1 MLSPLQASIMNGGLE
16 DLQNYIDLAYNMGS
30 FQPGKVLTFQCT
42 RDFGSGKQT
51 WMVKAPVADFG
62 FASDFSACSLIDTQ
76 LVATAEHIGQTG
88 ETRTFCN
95 NLPDVFKSQAL
106 QYKVISVVISSNSNT
121 DDYAVGRLSKV
132 VTDATPVHAATVA
145 EAKAIYEQGLS
156 VATRAGSGIQ
166 KMVDAGGKVT
176 YVSAEGK
183 FLTGGVFLINSRD
196 VIGDGS
202 VVYGADTDKG
212 YYNLV
217 NRYAPGDGMMN
228 QTVQTGDSGSGL
240 LVWNN
245 ATQSYM
251 LMGVTSWLL
260 TDSKNATAGSGFSYD
275 ASLTEQQMTA
285 YTDTIELTTDV
296 TWAADAPSTS
306 DDTSAADG
314 SSAADGTS
322 AANGTLM
329 AKGSSTKV
337 VGRTT
342 GLAAGSKA
350 WEDINVDANAWYAW
364 DTETY
369 QVASDAALAA
379 TRDVKF
385 VSTADRSI
393 ELTGDVDMGIGRV
406 ILSGNGVTYTIS
418 GAQSLES
425 AGYEVEAGCTLI
437 TTLTEDLVTTSNET
451 RGREWRK
458 VGAGDWHIQGAGN
471 NYACLNIGGS
481 GKTYLER
488 TGGYAAYKV
497 LINGGTTLVLGGK
510 NQVAKD
516 ITFGNGG
523 GTLDLNGY
531 GLSVGGGLS
540 VQAFTQEALITNT
553 SSEKVSTLSYT
564 SSADSLFLGSLSGNL
579 AVEHSG
585 SKTLSLA
592 GTNNKVYS
600 LTVSEGSVQLVGSMA
615 NAAVREGDAVHIKA
629 DERAGYTATVMKAQ
643 EVTVK
648 DGASLQIGDYAVLE
662 AGSITLEGSASI
674 QTNGNLVKDAAVT
687 TGAAGLTLKVA
698 SPTTLL
704 LGSTEESTA
713 TNTGT
718 LTDVIMTND
727 ALIGTSTTAKASHI
741 AINTGGSLT
750 ISNLAFENGCTVTAG
765 GTVLIIP
772 RAEQLT
778 LSENNAVCT
787 LDLGDLTLSAGS
799 ITLKLDVL
807 DSLDGI
813 VVGKDITI
821 RLQSGM
827 SAGHWSVDHFGNIY
841 SASGTSSI
849 TFTVPEPS
857 TLFWLV
863 FPALAL
869 RRRRRCR

>member
-16 DLQNYIDLAYNMGS
+16 NLQNYIDLAYNMGS
-30 FQPGKVLTFQCT
+30 FQPGTVLTFQCT

-202 VVYGADTDKG
+202 VVYGPDTDKG

-251 LMGVTSWLL
+251 LMGVTTWLL

-285 YTDTIELTTDV
+285 YTDSFTLKGNI
-296 TWAADAPSTS
+296 TWAAD
-306 DDTSAADG
+306 G
-314 SSAADGTS
+314 K
-322 AANGTLM
+322 LM
-329 AKGSSTKV
+329 QGNTE
-337 VGRTT
+337 VGKTT
-342 GLAAGSKA
+342 GLAARSKA
-350 WEDINVDANAWYAW
+350 WKDIDVDANEWYAW
-364 DTETY
+364 DTKTY
-369 QVASDAALAA
+369 QEASDAALAA

-393 ELTGDVDMGIGRV
+393 VLTGNVDMGIGRV

-418 GAQSLES
+418 GAHSLES
-425 AGYEVEAGCTLI
+425 AGYEVESGCTLV
-437 TTLTEDLVTTSNET
+437 TTLTGAL
-451 RGREWRK
+451 GREWRK
-458 VGAGDWHIQGAGN
+458 VGDGDWHIQGTGN

-488 TGGYAAYKV
+488 AEGYAAYKV
-497 LINGGTTLVLGGK
+497 LINGGTTLVLGGE

-523 GTLDLNGY
+523 GTLDLNGH

-540 VQAFTQEALITNT
+540 VGAFTQEALITDT
-553 SSEKVSTLSYT
+553 STKGSTLSYT
-564 SSADSLFLGSLSGNL
+564 SSADSLFLGSLYGNL

-585 SKTLSLA
+585 SATLSLA
-592 GTNNKVYS
+592 GANNKVYS
-600 LTVSEGSVQLVGSMA
+600 LTVRGGSVQLVGSMA

-629 DERAGYTATVMKAQ
+629 DERAGYTAAVMKAQ

-648 DGASLQIGDYAVLE
+648 DGASLQIGDYAVLA

-674 QTNGNLVKDAAVT
+674 QTNGNLVKDAAVTTVT

-713 TNTGT
+713 TNIGT
-718 LTDVIMTND
+718 LTNVIMTND

-741 AINTGGSLT
+741 DIDTAGSLT
-750 ISNLAFENGCTVTAG
+750 ISNLACENGCTVTAG

-778 LSENNAVCT
+778 LSENNTVCT
-787 LDLGDLTLSAGS
+787 LDLGDLSLTAGS
-799 ITLKLDVL
+799 FTLTLDVL

-849 TFTVPEPS
+849 AFTVPEPS

-863 FPALAL
+863 FPVLAL

>member
-16 DLQNYIDLAYNMGS
+16 DLQNYIDLACNMGS
-30 FQPGKVLTFQCT
+30 FQPGTVLTFQCT

-76 LVATAEHIGQTG
+76 LVATAAHIEQAKDDV
-88 ETRTFCN
+88 TRTFCN
-95 NLPDVFKSQAL
+95 NLPDVFKGQAL
-106 QYKVISVVISSNSNT
+106 QYKVISVASSSNSNT
-121 DDYAVGRLSKV
+121 KDYTVGRLSKV
-132 VTDATPVHAATVA
+132 VTDATPVHAATVV
-145 EAKAIYEQGLS
+145 EAKAIYNQGIL
-156 VATRAGSGIQ
+156 VATRMGCGEQ
-166 KMVDAGGKVT
+166 KMVDASGEIT
-176 YVSAEGK
+176 YVSDGWK
-183 FLTGGVFLINSRD
+183 YLTGGVFLIRSQD
-196 VIGDGS
+196 VM
-202 VVYGADTDKG
+202 YEADTDKG

-217 NRYAPGDGMMN
+217 NLYAPGDGMMN
-228 QTVQTGDSGSGL
+228 QTVQKGDSGSGL

-251 LMGVTSWLL
+251 LMGVASWLL
-260 TDSKNATAGSGFSYD
+260 ETSEGATAGSGFSYD

-285 YTDTIELTTDV
+285 YTDSFTLEDNIK
-296 TWAADAPSTS
+296 WAAD
-306 DDTSAADG
+306 G
-314 SSAADGTS
+314 K
-322 AANGTLM
+322 LM
-329 AKGSSTKV
+329 QGETE
-337 VGRTT
+337 VGKTT

-350 WEDINVDANAWYAW
+350 WNNINVDANAWYAW
-364 DTETY
+364 KANDY
-369 QVASDAALAA
+369 LAATREELAA
-379 TRDVKF
+379 TRDVRF
-385 VSTADRSI
+385 VSTDNRSI
-393 ELTGDVDMGIGRV
+393 VLTGNVDMGIGRV

-418 GAQSLES
+418 GAYSLES
-425 AGYEVEAGCTLI
+425 AGYEVEAGCTLV
-437 TTLTEDLVTTSNET
+437 TTLTGAL
-451 RGREWRK
+451 GREWRK
-458 VGAGDWHIQGAGN
+458 VGDGDWHIQGTGDN
-471 NYACLNIGGS
+471 NACLNIGGS

-497 LINGGTTLVLGGK
+497 LINGGTTLVLGGE

-523 GTLDLNGY
+523 GTLDLNGH

-564 SSADSLFLGSLSGNL
+564 SSADSLFLGSLNGNL

-592 GTNNKVYS
+592 GANNKVNS
-600 LTVSEGSVQLVGSMA
+600 LTVSGGSVQLVGSMA

-629 DERAGYTATVMKAQ
+629 DERAGYIATVMQAQ
-643 EVTVK
+643 KVTVK
-648 DGASLQIGDYAVLE
+648 DGASLQIGDYAVLA

-687 TGAAGLTLKVA
+687 TGAAELTLKVA
-698 SPTTLL
+698 SPTKLL

-741 AINTGGSLT
+741 DIDTAGSLT
-750 ISNLAFENGCTVTAG
+750 ISNLAFENGCTVKAD

-772 RAEQLT
+772 RAVQLT
-778 LSENNAVCT
+778 LNGDKTVCT
-787 LDLGDLTLSAGS
+787 LDLGDLSLSAGS

-813 VVGKDITI
+813 EVGKEITI
-821 RLQSGM
+821 QLKGSM

-841 SASGTSSI
+841 SASGTDAI
-849 TFTVPEPS
+849 AFTVPEPS

>member
-30 FQPGKVLTFQCT
+30 FQPGKVLTFQYA
-42 RDFGSGKQT
+42 RDVDGKKIT
-51 WMVKAPVADFG
+51 VAVNAPVANFG

-76 LVATAEHIGQTG
+76 LVATAAHISQTG
-88 ETRTFCN
+88 VTRTFCN
-95 NLPDVFKSQAL
+95 NLPDVFKGQAL
-106 QYKVISVVISSNSNT
+106 QYKVISVASSSNSNT
-121 DDYAVGRLSKV
+121 KDYTVGRLSKV

-145 EAKAIYEQGLS
+145 EAKAIYEQGIL
-156 VATRAGSGIQ
+156 VATRMGCGVQ
-166 KMVDAGGKVT
+166 QMVD
-176 YVSAEGK
+176 SEGK
-183 FLTGGVFLINSRD
+183 ITGVSPGWKYLTGGVFLINSQETF
-196 VIGDGS
+196 GDGS
-202 VVYGADTDKG
+202 VPYKADTDKG
-212 YYNLV
+212 YYNLL

-251 LMGVTSWLL
+251 LMGVTTWLL

-285 YTDTIELTTDV
+285 YTDSFTLKGNI
-296 TWAADAPSTS
+296 TWAAD
-306 DDTSAADG
+306 G
-314 SSAADGTS
+314 K
-322 AANGTLM
+322 LM
-329 AKGSSTKV
+329 QGNTE
-337 VGRTT
+337 VGKTT
-342 GLAAGSKA
+342 GLAAGTKASKA
-350 WEDINVDANAWYAW
+350 WKDIDASANAWYAW

-369 QVASDAALAA
+369 QEASDAALAA

-385 VSTADRSI
+385 VSTDNRSI

-418 GAQSLES
+418 GAHSLES
-425 AGYEVEAGCTLI
+425 AGYEVESGCTLV
-437 TTLTEDLVTTSNET
+437 TTLTGAL
-451 RGREWRK
+451 GREWRK

-564 SSADSLFLGSLSGNL
+564 SSADSLFLGSLNGNL

-585 SKTLSLA
+585 SGKLSLA
-592 GTNNKVYS
+592 GANNKVNS
-600 LTVSEGSVQLVGSMA
+600 LTVSGGSVQLVGSMA

-629 DERAGYTATVMKAQ
+629 EERAGYTATVMQAQ

-648 DGASLQIGDYAVLE
+648 NGASLQIGDYAVLA

-674 QTNGNLVKDAAVT
+674 QTNGNLVKDAAVTTVT

-713 TNTGT
+713 TDTGT

-741 AINTGGSLT
+741 AIDTDGSLT
-750 ISNLAFENGCTVTAG
+750 ISNLAFENGCTVKAD

-772 RAEQLT
+772 RAVQLT
-778 LSENNAVCT
+778 LNGDKTVCT
-787 LDLGDLTLSAGS
+787 LDLGDLSLTAGS

-813 VVGKDITI
+813 VVGNEITI
-821 RLQSGM
+821 QLKGSM
-827 SAGHWSVDHFGNIY
+827 SAVHWSVDHFGNIY
-841 SASGTSSI
+841 SASGTDAI
-849 TFTVPEPS
+849 AFTVPEPS

>member
-1 MLSPLQASIMNGGLE
+1 MRLSFLAACLAAMLSPLQASIMNGGLE

-30 FQPGKVLTFQCT
+30 FQPGTALTFQYNGA
-42 RDFGSGKQT
+42 FGKGT
-51 WMVKAPVADFG
+51 VKAPVADFG
-62 FASDFSACSLIDTQ
+62 FASDVSACSLIDTQ
-76 LVATAEHIGQTG
+76 LVATAAHIYQTG
-88 ETRTFCN
+88 VTRTFCN

-106 QYKVISVVISSNSNT
+106 QYKVISVVSSSNSST
-121 DDYAVGRLSKV
+121 KDYTVGRLSKV

-145 EAKAIYEQGLS
+145 EAKAIYEQGLL
-156 VATRAGSGIQ
+156 VATRMGCGEQ
-166 KMVDAGGKVT
+166 KMVDASGNIT
-176 YVSAEGK
+176 YVSSGWNY
-183 FLTGGVFLINSRD
+183 LTGGVFLIRSQD
-196 VIGDGS
+196 TFGDGS
-202 VVYGADTDKG
+202 VEYEADTDKG
-212 YYNLV
+212 YYNLL

-251 LMGVTSWLL
+251 LMGVASWLL

-296 TWAADAPSTS
+296 TWAAD
-306 DDTSAADG
+306 
-314 SSAADGTS
+314 
-322 AANGTLM
+322 GTLT
-329 AKGSSTKV
+329 AGETKV
-337 VGRTT
+337 GETK
-342 GLAAGSKA
+342 GLAAGTKA
-350 WEDINVDANAWYAW
+350 WKDIAYDSDAWYAW

-369 QVASDAALAA
+369 QKASDAALAA

-385 VSTADRSI
+385 VSTANRSI

-418 GAQSLES
+418 GTYSLES

-437 TTLTEDLVTTSNET
+437 TTLTGAL
-451 RGREWRK
+451 GREWRK
-458 VGAGDWHIQGAGN
+458 VGAGDWHIQGTGDN
-471 NYACLNIGGS
+471 DACLNIGGS

-497 LINGGTTLVLGGK
+497 LINGGTTLVLGGE

-523 GTLDLNGY
+523 GTLDLNGRR
-531 GLSVGGGLS
+531 LIIGGDLS
-540 VQAFTQEALITNT
+540 VQAFTQEARITNT
-553 SSEKVSTLSYT
+553 ADAVSTLSYI
-564 SSADSLFLGSLSGNL
+564 SSADSLFLGSLNGNL

-585 SKTLSLA
+585 SGTLSLA
-592 GTNNKVYS
+592 GTDNKVNS
-600 LTVSEGSVQLVGSMA
+600 LTVNGGSVQLVGSMA
-615 NAAVREGDAVHIKA
+615 NAAVREGNAVHIQA
-629 DERAGYTATVMKAQ
+629 DERAGYAATVMQAQ
-643 EVTVK
+643 TVSVK
-648 DGASLQIGDYAVLE
+648 DGASLQIGDYAVLT

-674 QTNGNLVKDAAVT
+674 QTNGNLVKDASVN

-698 SPTTLL
+698 SPTKLL
-704 LGSTEESTA
+704 LGSTEQSTE

-727 ALIGTSTTAKASHI
+727 ALIGTSSNAKASHI
-741 AINTGGSLT
+741 AIDTDGSLT
-750 ISNLAFENGCTVTAG
+750 ISNLAFENGCTVATD

-778 LSENNAVCT
+778 LSEGNTVCT
-787 LDLGDLTLSAGS
+787 LDLGDLSLSAGS

-807 DSLDGI
+807 DSLEGI
-813 VVGKDITI
+813 EVGNEITI
-821 RLQSGM
+821 QLKSGM
-827 SAGHWSVDHFGNIY
+827 TAGHWSIDHFGNIY
-841 SASGTSSI
+841 SASGTGAI

-857 TLFWLV
+857 TLFWLI

>member
-1 MLSPLQASIMNGGLE
+1 MNGGLE

-30 FQPGKVLTFQCT
+30 FQPGTVLTFQCT

-76 LVATAEHIGQTG
+76 LVATAAHISQTG
-88 ETRTFCN
+88 VTRTFCN
-95 NLPDVFKSQAL
+95 NLPDVFKGQAL
-106 QYKVISVVISSNSNT
+106 QYKVISVASSTNSNT
-121 DDYAVGRLSKV
+121 KDYTVGRLSRV
-132 VTDATPVHAATVA
+132 VTDAAPVHAATVA
-145 EAKAIYEQGLS
+145 EAKAIYEQGIL
-156 VATRAGSGIQ
+156 VATRMGCGVQ
-166 KMVDAGGKVT
+166 QMVD
-176 YVSAEGK
+176 SEGK
-183 FLTGGVFLINSRD
+183 ITDVSPGWKYLTGGVFLINSQETF
-196 VIGDGS
+196 GDGS
-202 VVYGADTDKG
+202 VPYKADTDKG
-212 YYNLV
+212 YYNLL

-251 LMGVTSWLL
+251 LMGVTTWLL

-275 ASLTEQQMTA
+275 ASLTEQQMTT
-285 YTDTIELTTDV
+285 YTDSFTLKGNI
-296 TWAADAPSTS
+296 TWAAD
-306 DDTSAADG
+306 G
-314 SSAADGTS
+314 K
-322 AANGTLM
+322 LM
-329 AKGSSTKV
+329 QGNTE
-337 VGRTT
+337 VGKTT
-342 GLAAGSKA
+342 GLAARSKA
-350 WEDINVDANAWYAW
+350 WKDIDASANAWYAW
-364 DTETY
+364 DTKTY
-369 QVASDAALAA
+369 QEASDAALAA

-385 VSTADRSI
+385 VSTDNRSI
-393 ELTGDVDMGIGRV
+393 VLTGDVDMGIGRV

-418 GAQSLES
+418 GAHSLES
-425 AGYEVEAGCTLI
+425 AGYEVEAGCKLV
-437 TTLTEDLVTTSNET
+437 TTLTGAL
-451 RGREWRK
+451 GREWRK
-458 VGAGDWHIQGAGN
+458 VGDGDWHIQGTGN

-497 LINGGTTLVLGGK
+497 LINGGTTLVLGGE

-523 GTLDLNGY
+523 GTLDLNGH

-564 SSADSLFLGSLSGNL
+564 SSTDSLFLGSLNGNL

-585 SKTLSLA
+585 SKNLSLA
-592 GTNNKVYS
+592 GANNKVKS
-600 LTVSEGSVQLVGSMA
+600 LTVRGGCVQLVGSMA

-629 DERAGYTATVMKAQ
+629 DERAGYIATVMQAQ

-648 DGASLQIGDYAVLE
+648 DGASLQIGDYAVLA

-687 TGAAGLTLKVA
+687 TGAAELTLKVA
-698 SPTTLL
+698 SPTKLL

-727 ALIGTSTTAKASHI
+727 ALIGTSSNAKASHI
-741 AINTGGSLT
+741 AINTAGSLT

-787 LDLGDLTLSAGS
+787 LDLGDLSLSAGS

-813 VVGKDITI
+813 EVGKDITI
-821 RLQSGM
+821 QLKDSM
-827 SAGHWSVDHFGNIY
+827 SAVHWSVDHFGNIY
-841 SASGTSSI
+841 SASGTDSI

-863 FPALAL
+863 LPVLAL

>member
-30 FQPGKVLTFQCT
+30 FQPGTVLTFQCT

-202 VVYGADTDKG
+202 VVYGPDTDKG

-306 DDTSAADG
+306 DDTSAA
-314 SSAADGTS
+314 
-322 AANGTLM
+322 NGTLM

-342 GLAAGSKA
+342 GLAEGSKA
-350 WEDINVDANAWYAW
+350 WKDINVDANAWYAW
-364 DTETY
+364 KANDY
-369 QVASDAALAA
+369 LAATREELAA

-385 VSTADRSI
+385 VSTDNRSI
-393 ELTGDVDMGIGRV
+393 VLTGDVDMGIGRV

-418 GAQSLES
+418 GAHSLES
-425 AGYEVEAGCTLI
+425 AGYEVEAGCTLV
-437 TTLTEDLVTTSNET
+437 TTLTGAL
-451 RGREWRK
+451 GREWRK
-458 VGAGDWHIQGAGN
+458 VGDGDWHIQGTGDN
-471 NYACLNIGGS
+471 NACLNIGGS

-497 LINGGTTLVLGGK
+497 LINGGTTLVLGGE

-523 GTLDLNGY
+523 GTLDLNGH

-553 SSEKVSTLSYT
+553 SSEKGSTLSYT
-564 SSADSLFLGSLSGNL
+564 SSADSLFLGSLNGNL

-585 SKTLSLA
+585 SGKLSLA
-592 GTNNKVYS
+592 GADNKVNS
-600 LTVSEGSVQLVGSMA
+600 LTVSGGSVQLVGSMA

-629 DERAGYTATVMKAQ
+629 DERAGYTATVMKAK

-648 DGASLQIGDYAVLE
+648 DGASLQIGDYAELA

-674 QTNGNLVKDAAVT
+674 QTNGNLVKDAAVTTVT

-727 ALIGTSTTAKASHI
+727 ALIGTSSNAKASHI
-741 AINTGGSLT
+741 DIDTAGSLT
-750 ISNLAFENGCTVTAG
+750 ISNLAFKNGCIVTAG

-772 RAEQLT
+772 RAVQLT
-778 LSENNAVCT
+778 LNGDKTVCT

-813 VVGKDITI
+813 EVGNKITI
-821 RLQSGM
+821 QLKNGM

-841 SASGTSSI
+841 SASGTDAI
-849 TFTVPEPS
+849 AFTVPEPS

>member
-1 MLSPLQASIMNGGLE
+1 MNGGLE

-30 FQPGKVLTFQCT
+30 FQPGTVLTFQCT

-88 ETRTFCN
+88 KTRTFCN
-95 NLPDVFKSQAL
+95 NLPDVFKGQAL
-106 QYKVISVVISSNSNT
+106 QYKVISVASSTNSNT
-121 DDYAVGRLSKV
+121 KDYTVGRLSKV

-145 EAKAIYEQGLS
+145 EAKAIYNQGIL
-156 VATRAGSGIQ
+156 VATRMGCGEQ
-166 KMVDAGGKVT
+166 KMVDSEGNITG
-176 YVSAEGK
+176 VSPGWK
-183 FLTGGVFLINSRD
+183 YLTGGVFLINARD
-196 VIGDGS
+196 VFTIGS
-202 VVYGADTDKG
+202 VEYKPVTESG
-212 YYNLV
+212 YYNFINL
-217 NRYAPGDGMMN
+217 YSPGDGMMN

-251 LMGVTSWLL
+251 LMGVTTWLL
-260 TDSKNATAGSGFSYD
+260 TRPDDAPVGSGFSYD

-285 YTDTIELTTDV
+285 YTDSFTLEGNI
-296 TWAADAPSTS
+296 TWAADGKLMQGETEV
-306 DDTSAADG
+306 
-314 SSAADGTS
+314 GT
-322 AANGTLM
+322 
-329 AKGSSTKV
+329 TK
-337 VGRTT
+337 
-342 GLAAGSKA
+342 GLAAGTKA
-350 WEDINVDANAWYAW
+350 WKDIAYASDAWYAW

-393 ELTGDVDMGIGRV
+393 VLTGNVLTGNVDMGIGRV

-418 GAQSLES
+418 GAYSLES
-425 AGYEVEAGCTLI
+425 AGYEVEAGCTLV
-437 TTLTEDLVTTSNET
+437 TTLTGAL
-451 RGREWRK
+451 GREWRK
-458 VGAGDWHIQGAGN
+458 VGDGDWHIQGTGN

-488 TGGYAAYKV
+488 TEGYAAYKV
-497 LINGGTTLVLGGK
+497 LINGGTTLVLGGE

-523 GTLDLNGY
+523 GTLDLNGH

-564 SSADSLFLGSLSGNL
+564 SSTDSLFLGSLNGNL

-585 SKTLSLA
+585 SGKLSLA
-592 GTNNKVYS
+592 GADNKVNS
-600 LTVSEGSVQLVGSMA
+600 LTVNGGSVQLVGSMA

-648 DGASLQIGDYAVLE
+648 EGASLQIGDYAVLA

-674 QTNGNLVKDAAVT
+674 QTNGNLVKDAAVTTVT

-713 TNTGT
+713 TDTGT

-727 ALIGTSTTAKASHI
+727 ALIGTSSNAMASHI
-741 AINTGGSLT
+741 AIDTAGSLT
-750 ISNLAFENGCTVTAG
+750 ISNLAFENGCTVKAD

-778 LSENNAVCT
+778 LSENNTVCT
-787 LDLGDLTLSAGS
+787 LDLGDLSLSAGS

-813 VVGKDITI
+813 EVGNEITI
-821 RLQSGM
+821 QLKNGM

-841 SASGTSSI
+841 SASGTDAI
-849 TFTVPEPS
+849 AFTVPEPS

>member
-1 MLSPLQASIMNGGLE
+1 MNGGLE

-30 FQPGKVLTFQCT
+30 FQPGTVLTFQYGGA
-42 RDFGSGKQT
+42 FGEGTVQ
-51 WMVKAPVADFG
+51 APVADFG

-76 LVATAEHIGQTG
+76 LVATAAHISQTG

-95 NLPDVFKSQAL
+95 NLPDVFKGQAL
-106 QYKVISVVISSNSNT
+106 QYEVISVASSTNSNT
-121 DDYAVGRLSKV
+121 KDYTVGRLSKV

-145 EAKAIYEQGLS
+145 EAKAIYEQGIL
-156 VATRAGSGIQ
+156 VATRMGCGVQ
-166 KMVDAGGKVT
+166 QMVDSEGEIT
-176 YVSAEGK
+176 YVSDGWK
-183 FLTGGVFLINSRD
+183 YLTGGVFLINARD
-196 VIGDGS
+196 VFTIGS
-202 VVYGADTDKG
+202 VEYKPVTESG
-212 YYNLV
+212 YYNFINL
-217 NRYAPGDGMMN
+217 YSPGDGMMN

-251 LMGVTSWLL
+251 LMGVTTWLL
-260 TDSKNATAGSGFSYD
+260 TRPDDAPVGSGFSYD

-285 YTDTIELTTDV
+285 YTDSFTLEDNI
-296 TWAADAPSTS
+296 TWAADGKLMQGETEV
-306 DDTSAADG
+306 
-314 SSAADGTS
+314 GT
-322 AANGTLM
+322 
-329 AKGSSTKV
+329 TK
-337 VGRTT
+337 
-342 GLAAGSKA
+342 GLAAGTKA
-350 WEDINVDANAWYAW
+350 WKDIAYASDAWYAW

-379 TRDVKF
+379 TRDVRF
-385 VSTADRSI
+385 VSTDNRSI
-393 ELTGDVDMGIGRV
+393 VLTGNVDMGIGRV

-418 GAQSLES
+418 GAHSLES
-425 AGYEVEAGCTLI
+425 AGYEVEAGCTLV
-437 TTLTEDLVTTSNET
+437 TTLTGAL
-451 RGREWRK
+451 GREWRK
-458 VGAGDWHIQGAGN
+458 VGDGDWHIQGTGN
-471 NYACLNIGGS
+471 NNACLNIGGS

-488 TGGYAAYKV
+488 TDGYAAYKV
-497 LINGGTTLVLGGK
+497 LINGGTTLVLGGE

-523 GTLDLNGY
+523 GTLDLNGH

-564 SSADSLFLGSLSGNL
+564 SSADSLFLGSLNGNL

-592 GTNNKVYS
+592 GANNEVKS
-600 LTVSEGSVQLVGSMA
+600 LTVSGGSVQLVGSMA

-629 DERAGYTATVMKAQ
+629 DERAGYTATVMRAQ

-648 DGASLQIGDYAVLE
+648 DGASLQIGDYAVLAAGSITLA

-687 TGAAGLTLKVA
+687 TGAAELTLKVA
-698 SPTTLL
+698 SPTKLL
-704 LGSTEESTA
+704 LGSTEESSA

-741 AINTGGSLT
+741 DIDTGGSLT
-750 ISNLAFENGCTVTAG
+750 ISNLAFENGCTVKAD

-772 RAEQLT
+772 RAVQLT
-778 LSENNAVCT
+778 LNGDKTVCT
-787 LDLGDLTLSAGS
+787 LDLGDLSLTAGS

-841 SASGTSSI
+841 SASGTDAI
-849 TFTVPEPS
+849 AFTVPEPS

>member
-30 FQPGKVLTFQCT
+30 FQPGTVLTFQCT
-42 RDFGSGKQT
+42 RDFGGGKQT

-95 NLPDVFKSQAL
+95 NLPDVFKGQAL
-106 QYKVISVVISSNSNT
+106 QYKVISVASSTNSNT
-121 DDYAVGRLSKV
+121 KDYTVGRLSRV
-132 VTDATPVHAATVA
+132 VTDAAPVHAATVA
-145 EAKAIYEQGLS
+145 EAKAIYEQGIL
-156 VATRAGSGIQ
+156 VATRMGCGVQ
-166 KMVDAGGKVT
+166 QMVD
-176 YVSAEGK
+176 SEGK
-183 FLTGGVFLINSRD
+183 ITDVSPGWKYLTGGVFLINSRD

-202 VVYGADTDKG
+202 VVYEADTDKG

-217 NRYAPGDGMMN
+217 NLYSPGDGMMN

-251 LMGVTSWLL
+251 LMGVTTWLL
-260 TDSKNATAGSGFSYD
+260 TRPDDAPVGSGFSYD
-275 ASLTEQQMTA
+275 ASLTEQQMSA
-285 YTDTIELTTDV
+285 YTDSFTLEDNI
-296 TWAADAPSTS
+296 TWAAD
-306 DDTSAADG
+306 
-314 SSAADGTS
+314 
-322 AANGTLM
+322 GTLT
-329 AKGSSTKV
+329 AGETEVGKTKGLS
-337 VGRTT
+337 
-342 GLAAGSKA
+342 AGSMA
-350 WEDINVDANAWYAW
+350 WNNINVDANAWYAW

-393 ELTGDVDMGIGRV
+393 GLTGDVDMGIGRV

-418 GAQSLES
+418 GAHSLES

-437 TTLTEDLVTTSNET
+437 TTLTEDLVITSTEDLVTTSNET
-451 RGREWRK
+451 LGREWRK
-458 VGAGDWHIQGAGN
+458 VGDGDWHIQGTGN

-497 LINGGTTLVLGGK
+497 LINGGTTLVLGGE

-523 GTLDLNGY
+523 GTLDLNGH

-553 SSEKVSTLSYT
+553 SSEKESTLSYT
-564 SSADSLFLGSLSGNL
+564 SSTDSLFLGSLNGNL

-585 SKTLSLA
+585 SKNLSLA
-592 GTNNKVYS
+592 GADNKVNS
-600 LTVSEGSVQLVGSMA
+600 LTVNGGSVQLVGSMA

-629 DERAGYTATVMKAQ
+629 DERAGYIATVMKAQ

-648 DGASLQIGDYAVLE
+648 NGASLQIGDYAVLA

-718 LTDVIMTND
+718 LTDVIMTNE
-727 ALIGTSTTAKASHI
+727 ALIGTSSNAMASHI
-741 AINTGGSLT
+741 DIDPAGSLT
-750 ISNLAFENGCTVTAG
+750 ISNLAFENGCTVKAD

-772 RAEQLT
+772 RAVQLT
-778 LSENNAVCT
+778 LNGDKTVCT
-787 LDLGDLTLSAGS
+787 LDLGDLSLSAGS

-813 VVGKDITI
+813 EVGKDITI

-827 SAGHWSVDHFGNIY
+827 SAVHWSVDHFGNIY
-841 SASGTSSI
+841 SASGTDAI
-849 TFTVPEPS
+849 AFTVPEPS

>member
-1 MLSPLQASIMNGGLE
+1 MNGGLE

-76 LVATAEHIGQTG
+76 LVATAAHIGQTG

-95 NLPDVFKSQAL
+95 NLPDVFKGQAL
-106 QYKVISVVISSNSNT
+106 QYKVISVASSTNSNT
-121 DDYAVGRLSKV
+121 KDYTVGRLSKV

-145 EAKAIYEQGLS
+145 EAKAIYEQGIL
-156 VATRAGSGIQ
+156 VATRMGSGIQ

-176 YVSAEGK
+176 YVSADGK

-202 VVYGADTDKG
+202 VVYEADTDKG

-251 LMGVTSWLL
+251 LMGVTTWLL

-275 ASLTEQQMTA
+275 ASLTEQQMTT
-285 YTDTIELTTDV
+285 YTDSFTLEDNI
-296 TWAADAPSTS
+296 TWAADGKLMQGETEV
-306 DDTSAADG
+306 
-314 SSAADGTS
+314 GT
-322 AANGTLM
+322 
-329 AKGSSTKV
+329 TK
-337 VGRTT
+337 
-342 GLAAGSKA
+342 GLAAGTKA
-350 WEDINVDANAWYAW
+350 WKDIAYASDAWYAW
-364 DTETY
+364 DTKTY
-369 QVASDAALAA
+369 QEASDAALAA

-393 ELTGDVDMGIGRV
+393 ELTGNVLTGNVDMGIGRV

-418 GAQSLES
+418 GAYSLES
-425 AGYEVEAGCTLI
+425 AGYEVEAGCTLV
-437 TTLTEDLVTTSNET
+437 TTLTGAL
-451 RGREWRK
+451 GREWRK
-458 VGAGDWHIQGAGN
+458 VGDGDWHIQGTGDN
-471 NYACLNIGGS
+471 NACLNIGGS

-497 LINGGTTLVLGGK
+497 LINGGTTLVVGGE

-523 GTLDLNGY
+523 GTLDLNGH

-564 SSADSLFLGSLSGNL
+564 SSADSLFLGSLDGNL
-579 AVEHSG
+579 AVEHRG
-585 SKTLSLA
+585 SNTLSLA

-600 LTVSEGSVQLVGSMA
+600 LTVSGGSVQLVGSMA

-629 DERAGYTATVMKAQ
+629 DERAGYTATVMQAQ

-648 DGASLQIGDYAVLE
+648 NGASLQIGDYAVLA

-674 QTNGNLVKDAAVT
+674 QTNGNLVKDAAVTTVT

-741 AINTGGSLT
+741 DIDTGGSLT
-750 ISNLAFENGCTVTAG
+750 ISNLAFENGCTVKAD

-772 RAEQLT
+772 RAVQLT
-778 LSENNAVCT
+778 LNGDKTVCT
-787 LDLGDLTLSAGS
+787 LDLGDLSLSAGS

-807 DSLDGI
+807 DSLEGI

-821 RLQSGM
+821 RLQNGM
-827 SAGHWSVDHFGNIY
+827 SAVHWSVDHFGNIY
-841 SASGTSSI
+841 SASGTNSI

>member
-1 MLSPLQASIMNGGLE
+1 MNGGLE

-30 FQPGKVLTFQCT
+30 FQPGTVLTFQYGGA
-42 RDFGSGKQT
+42 FGEGTVQ
-51 WMVKAPVADFG
+51 APVADFG

-76 LVATAEHIGQTG
+76 LVATAAHISQTG

-95 NLPDVFKSQAL
+95 NLPDVFKGQAL
-106 QYKVISVVISSNSNT
+106 QYEVISVASSTNSNT
-121 DDYAVGRLSKV
+121 KDYTVGRLSKV

-145 EAKAIYEQGLS
+145 EAKAIYEQGIL
-156 VATRAGSGIQ
+156 VATRMGCGVQ
-166 KMVDAGGKVT
+166 QMVDSEGEIT
-176 YVSAEGK
+176 YVSDGWK
-183 FLTGGVFLINSRD
+183 YLTGGVFLINARD
-196 VIGDGS
+196 VFTIGS
-202 VVYGADTDKG
+202 VEYKPVTESG
-212 YYNLV
+212 YYNFINL
-217 NRYAPGDGMMN
+217 YSPGDGMMN

-251 LMGVTSWLL
+251 LMGVTTWLL
-260 TDSKNATAGSGFSYD
+260 TRPDDAPVGSGFSYD
-275 ASLTEQQMTA
+275 ASLTEQQMSA
-285 YTDTIELTTDV
+285 YTDSFTLEDNI
-296 TWAADAPSTS
+296 TWAADGKLMQGETEV
-306 DDTSAADG
+306 
-314 SSAADGTS
+314 GT
-322 AANGTLM
+322 
-329 AKGSSTKV
+329 TK
-337 VGRTT
+337 
-342 GLAAGSKA
+342 GLAAGTKA
-350 WEDINVDANAWYAW
+350 WKDIAYASDAWYAW

-379 TRDVKF
+379 TRDVRF
-385 VSTADRSI
+385 VSTDNRSI
-393 ELTGDVDMGIGRV
+393 VLTGNVDMGIGRV

-418 GAQSLES
+418 GAHSLES
-425 AGYEVEAGCTLI
+425 AGYEVEAGCTLV
-437 TTLTEDLVTTSNET
+437 TTLTGAL
-451 RGREWRK
+451 GREWRK
-458 VGAGDWHIQGAGN
+458 VGDGDWHIQGTGN
-471 NYACLNIGGS
+471 NNACLNIGGS

-488 TGGYAAYKV
+488 TDGYAAYKV
-497 LINGGTTLVLGGK
+497 LINGGTTLVLGGE
-510 NQVAKD
+510 NQVARD

-523 GTLDLNGY
+523 GTLDLNGH

-564 SSADSLFLGSLSGNL
+564 SSADSLFLGSLNGNL

-592 GTNNKVYS
+592 GANNEVKS
-600 LTVSEGSVQLVGSMA
+600 LTVSGGSVQLVGSMA

-629 DERAGYTATVMKAQ
+629 DERAGYTAAVMKAQ

-648 DGASLQIGDYAVLE
+648 DGASLQIGDYAVLA
-662 AGSITLEGSASI
+662 AGSITLEGSSITLEGSASI

-687 TGAAGLTLKVA
+687 TGAAELTLKVA
-698 SPTTLL
+698 SPTKLL

-741 AINTGGSLT
+741 DIDTAGSLT
-750 ISNLAFENGCTVTAG
+750 ISNLAFENGCTVKAG

-772 RAEQLT
+772 RAVQLT
-778 LSENNAVCT
+778 LNGDKTVCT
-787 LDLGDLTLSAGS
+787 LDLGDLSLSAGS

-813 VVGKDITI
+813 EVGKDITI

-827 SAGHWSVDHFGNIY
+827 SAVHWSVDHFGNIY
-841 SASGTSSI
+841 SASGTDAI
-849 TFTVPEPS
+849 AFTVPEPS

>member
-30 FQPGKVLTFQCT
+30 FQPGTALTFQYNGA
-42 RDFGSGKQT
+42 FGKGT
-51 WMVKAPVADFG
+51 VKAPVADFG

-76 LVATAEHIGQTG
+76 LVATAEHISQTG
-88 ETRTFCN
+88 VTRTFCN
-95 NLPDVFKSQAL
+95 NLPDVFKGQAL

-121 DDYAVGRLSKV
+121 EDYTVGRLSKV

-145 EAKAIYEQGLS
+145 EAKAIYEQGLL
-156 VATRAGSGIQ
+156 VATRMGCGEQ
-166 KMVDAGGKVT
+166 KMVDASGNIT
-176 YVSAEGK
+176 YVSSGWNY
-183 FLTGGVFLINSRD
+183 LTGGVFLIRSQD
-196 VIGDGS
+196 TFGDGS
-202 VVYGADTDKG
+202 VEYEADTDKG
-212 YYNLV
+212 YYNLL

-228 QTVQTGDSGSGL
+228 QTVQKGDSGSGL

-251 LMGVTSWLL
+251 LMGVASWLL

-314 SSAADGTS
+314 TS
-322 AANGTLM
+322 AANVTLM
-329 AKGSSTKV
+329 AKGSSTEV
-337 VGRTT
+337 VGKTT
-342 GLAAGSKA
+342 GLAAGTKA
-350 WEDINVDANAWYAW
+350 WKDIDASANAWYAW
-364 DTETY
+364 KADDYLATTIEE
-369 QVASDAALAA
+369 LAA

-385 VSTADRSI
+385 VSTANRSI

-406 ILSGNGVTYTIS
+406 ILSGTGVTYTIS
-418 GAQSLES
+418 GTYSLES
-425 AGYEVEAGCTLI
+425 AGYEVEAGCTLV
-437 TTLTEDLVTTSNET
+437 TTLTGAL
-451 RGREWRK
+451 GREWRK
-458 VGAGDWHIQGAGN
+458 VGAGDWHIQGTGN
-471 NYACLNIGGS
+471 NNACLNIGGS

-488 TGGYAAYKV
+488 TDGYAAYKV
-497 LINGGTTLVLGGK
+497 LINGGTTLVLGGE

-523 GTLDLNGY
+523 GTLDLNRY
-531 GLSVGGGLS
+531 GLSVGGDLS
-540 VQAFTQEALITNT
+540 VQAFTQEARITNT
-553 SSEKVSTLSYT
+553 ADTVSTLSYT
-564 SSADSLFLGSLSGNL
+564 SSADSLFLGSLNGNL

-585 SKTLSLA
+585 SGTLSLA
-592 GTNNKVYS
+592 GTDNKVNS
-600 LTVSEGSVQLVGSMA
+600 LTVNGGSVQLVGSMA
-615 NAAVREGDAVHIKA
+615 NAAVREGNAVHIQA
-629 DERAGYTATVMKAQ
+629 DERAGYAATVMQAQ
-643 EVTVK
+643 TVTVK
-648 DGASLQIGDYAVLE
+648 DGASLQIGDYAVLT

-687 TGAAGLTLKVA
+687 TGTAGLTLKVA
-698 SPTTLL
+698 SPTKLL
-704 LGSTEESTA
+704 LGSTEQSTE

-727 ALIGTSTTAKASHI
+727 ALIGTSSNAKASHI
-741 AINTGGSLT
+741 AIATDGSLT
-750 ISNLAFENGCTVTAG
+750 ISNLAFEKGCTVEAD

-778 LSENNAVCT
+778 LSEDNTVCT
-787 LDLGDLTLSAGS
+787 LDLGDLSLSAGS

-807 DSLDGI
+807 DSLEGI
-813 VVGKDITI
+813 EVGNEITI
-821 RLQSGM
+821 QLKSELKSGM
-827 SAGHWSVDHFGNIY
+827 TAGHWSIDHFGNIY
-841 SASGTSSI
+841 SASGTGAI

-857 TLFWLV
+857 TLFWLI

>member
-30 FQPGKVLTFQCT
+30 FQPGKVLTFQYT
-42 RDFGSGKQT
+42 RDVDGKKIT
-51 WMVKAPVADFG
+51 VAVNAPVADFG

-76 LVATAEHIGQTG
+76 LVATAAHIGQTG

-95 NLPDVFKSQAL
+95 NLPDVFKNQAL
-106 QYKVISVVISSNSNT
+106 QYKVISVASSTNSNT
-121 DDYAVGRLSKV
+121 KDYTVGRLSKV
-132 VTDATPVHAATVA
+132 VTDAAPVHAATVA
-145 EAKAIYEQGLS
+145 EAKAIYEQGIL
-156 VATRAGSGIQ
+156 VATRMGCGVQ
-166 KMVDAGGKVT
+166 QMVD
-176 YVSAEGK
+176 SEGK
-183 FLTGGVFLINSRD
+183 ITDVSDGWKYLTGGVFLINARD
-196 VIGDGS
+196 VFTIGS
-202 VVYGADTDKG
+202 VEYKPVTESG
-212 YYNLV
+212 YYNFINL
-217 NRYAPGDGMMN
+217 YSPGDGMMN

-251 LMGVTSWLL
+251 LMGVTTWLL
-260 TDSKNATAGSGFSYD
+260 TGPDDAPVGSGFSYD

-337 VGRTT
+337 VGKTT

-350 WEDINVDANAWYAW
+350 WKDIDASANAWYAW
-364 DTETY
+364 KANDY
-369 QVASDAALAA
+369 LAATREELAA

-385 VSTADRSI
+385 VSTANRSI

-406 ILSGNGVTYTIS
+406 ILSGNGVTYTII
-418 GAQSLES
+418 GDHSLES
-425 AGYEVEAGCTLI
+425 AGYEVESGCTLV
-437 TTLTEDLVTTSNET
+437 TTLTGAL
-451 RGREWRK
+451 GREWRK
-458 VGAGDWHIQGAGN
+458 VGDGDWHIQGTGN

-497 LINGGTTLVLGGK
+497 LINGGTTLVLGRE

-523 GTLDLNGY
+523 GTLDLNGH

-564 SSADSLFLGSLSGNL
+564 SSADSLFLGSLNGNL
-579 AVEHSG
+579 AVEHRGSG
-585 SKTLSLA
+585 KLSLA
-592 GTNNKVYS
+592 GADNKVNS
-600 LTVSEGSVQLVGSMA
+600 LTVSGGSVQLVGSMA

-629 DERAGYTATVMKAQ
+629 DERAGYTAAVMKAQ

-648 DGASLQIGDYAVLE
+648 DGASLQIGDYAVLA

-713 TNTGT
+713 TDTGT

-727 ALIGTSTTAKASHI
+727 ALIGTSSNAMASHI
-741 AINTGGSLT
+741 AIDTDGSLT
-750 ISNLAFENGCTVTAG
+750 ISNLAFENGCTVKAD

-772 RAEQLT
+772 RAVQLT
-778 LSENNAVCT
+778 LSENNTVCT
-787 LDLGDLTLSAGS
+787 LDLGDLSLSAGS

-813 VVGKDITI
+813 EVGNEITI
-821 RLQSGM
+821 QLKNGM

-841 SASGTSSI
+841 SPSGTDAI
-849 TFTVPEPS
+849 AFTVPEPS